1 MNAISMKVPSARHHG
16 GNNGNIA
23 FMEGLLVLL
32 QKRDGRNADC
42 RLAVHA
48 PCAVGLQ
55 KLTRGVAIVPA
66 GTSI

>member
-1 MNAISMKVPSARHHG
+1 
-16 GNNGNIA
+16 
-23 FMEGLLVLL
+23 MEGLLVLL